1 MSVNWTLWDESP
13 LFSFFFYSH
22 AISWT
27 KWVKKKKESV
37 QLCFITH
44 TMTPRLGKLEVARK
58 GIDDQGRGG
67 KGATNTSVLSLSAA
81 KTPHRKHGHVQICLR
96 LERPPAE
103 MFPDLGFLIR
113 GLVGILCCLMV
124 IAMFV
129 RVTLTSRAVAQTSR
143 WHKHVNHCRQLLT
156 PPASLC
162 VCITYRCPEFYSE
175 WRALFPCFFSF
186 MRPLFKSKGKSSLIC
201 QHNSFVWAFSFLFL
215 CVANVKYGFQT
226 LSMQCCL
233 HMSHANRP
241 GDTES
246 EIHRGEG
253 EKRGAMF
260 GWCCPI
266 ILLHWNLSGKKKIKN
281 KYILKMPVYRVL
293 YQPRQDSPRKHP
305 AVIRAYWKAFLSPL
319 EELTHRK
326 WLNIKPHCCTLIQR
340 QIPDV
345 FRCLSCFLPLCI
357 HLKRQT
363 NSHWILCLRSS
374 GKTFLKENYN
384 LLNKKGILLGVFF
397 GFVY

>member
-1 MSVNWTLWDESP
+1 MVTVARCKCNIRCEQLVLASVQHKEVSPLTSIIRVRGTVEHYHVGSMSVNWTLWDESL
-13 LFSFFFYSH
+13 LFSFFFTPMQS
-22 AISWT
+22 AELSGL
-27 KWVKKKKESV
+27 KKKKKESV

-162 VCITYRCPEFYSE
+162 MCITYRCPEFYSE
-175 WRALFPCFFSF
+175 WRALFSLLFF
-186 MRPLFKSKGKSSLIC
+186 
-201 QHNSFVWAFSFLFL
+201 
-215 CVANVKYGFQT
+215 
-226 LSMQCCL
+226 L
-233 HMSHANRP
+233 HA
-241 GDTES
+241 
-246 EIHRGEG
+246 
-253 EKRGAMF
+253 
-260 GWCCPI
+260 PI
-266 ILLHWNLSGKKKIKN
+266 I
-281 KYILKMPVYRVL
+281 
-293 YQPRQDSPRKHP
+293 
-305 AVIRAYWKAFLSPL
+305 
-319 EELTHRK
+319 
-326 WLNIKPHCCTLIQR
+326 
-340 QIPDV
+340 
-345 FRCLSCFLPLCI
+345 
-357 HLKRQT
+357 
-363 NSHWILCLRSS
+363 
-374 GKTFLKENYN
+374 
-384 LLNKKGILLGVFF
+384 
-397 GFVY
+397 